1 VATRTNRDR
10 GNGYMKK
17 NFAGLAMATIVSVA
31 GMPAALAEG
40 KEPGGPHCA
49 VLKGLPPQ
57 LPVNPGCGHG
67 E

>member
-1 VATRTNRDR
+1 
-10 GNGYMKK
+10 MKK
-17 NFAGLAMATIVSVA
+17 IIAGLAMATIVSVV

-49 VLKGLPPQ
+49 VTRGLPPQ
-57 LPVNPGCGHG
+57 VPINPGCGHG

>member
-1 VATRTNRDR
+1 
-10 GNGYMKK
+10 MKK
-17 NFAGLAMATIVSVA
+17 KKIIAGLAMATIVLVV

-49 VLKGLPPQ
+49 FLKGLPPQ
-57 LPVNPGCGHG
+57 IPVNPGCGHG